1 MADLLKAAKDPKF
14 REDVIRGLGET
25 FSRGVAGI
33 VGAPVDI
40 ATMAMRPFG
49 YNVPAEQVVGGSEYI
64 GKQMEEAGLISSAR
78 NPVAEFLAGVAI
90 PDPMDA
96 AKLGAMFIGPI
107 AKAWDADAAARAAKM
122 EAEGFD
128 PRTIWSETGTWRG
141 PDNKWRQEISDAEAK
156 LQDIPGLITARR
168 QDIKKQIDEI
178 VKSVKPGEK
187 PTPEQIE
194 KVKELN
200 AQRFV
205 GDYKGNVGSVLE
217 HPELFR
223 SNPETKDISFDYFE
237 MPSGARGYYSP
248 EEGVSVSSKIAPNEA
263 KSTLLHELQHS
274 IQQREGFARGGSS
287 EEFAGESMQQA
298 VNSQRL
304 LDNIAKT
311 GAEDFGRFYEKGN
324 FADLQSAAE
333 EYAKKK
339 DIPVDDAYTAAES
352 FWTFGGERGGL
363 SGLQNRIKQAQAAID
378 EAFTSPFEKYRRL
391 AGEAEARAT
400 EARLN
405 LTAAERRAKF
415 PEESYDVPLSE
426 LIIRDQPIG
435 RSMSTRQAPRDE
447 AMRIAQANAAKPV
460 SEGGLGLPPDNTAMD
475 RAKAMGFDVQFLHGA
490 SKTPSKKIYEDG
502 MYLGETEPELK
513 DFQAVIPGK
522 GSGEGGAFFG
532 TDSPAI
538 ARGYATQTKERT
550 GATYPLMTR
559 SEDLMESGFNK
570 PIPEGNISEWLNDL
584 ERYNRSLD
592 KGKSRYFREQIEKS
606 KKEGKGGVV
615 FRNTEDAAVD
625 IGMTEPS
632 DIYAITTAPVRSR
645 FAAFDPARRYESD
658 LLGAA
663 DPRLLAGV
671 AGATGAGLYGASRMQ
686 EGEERPQPRFGFRPD
701 GTPKGEGWLGVLPL
715 SDGNVATEYSMQSQ
729 AVKVGDQMV
738 DFPTLVPTLNQ
749 EEVNLMLSDIIP
761 NRKPIPEPIVQKAI
775 KHAKQRLDKGLSPFK
790 ELGE

>member
-78 NPVAEFLAGVAI
+78 RPAAEFLANVVT

-96 AKLGAMFIGPI
+96 AKLGAMFIGPV
-107 AKAWDADAAARAAKM
+107 AKAWDAEAAARAAKM
-122 EAEGFD
+122 ESEGFD

-475 RAKAMGFDVQFLHGA
+475 RARAMGFDV
-490 SKTPSKKIYEDG
+490 KTYH
-502 MYLGETEPELK
+502 
-513 DFQAVIPGK
+513 
-522 GSGEGGAFFG
+522 G
-532 TDSPAI
+532 TDKEFENFDPSLSRRDVQYMPGIFTADTPEQAGLYGNRI
-538 ARGYATQTKERT
+538 LPLLQQRGTTVLEKREARKQGKE
-550 GATYPLMTR
+550 
-559 SEDLMESGFNK
+559 
-570 PIPEGNISEWLNDL
+570 IPTVDTIYDVQ
-584 ERYNRSLD
+584 R
-592 KGKSRYFREQIEKS
+592 
-606 KKEGKGGVV
+606 GVRV
-615 FRNTEDAAVD
+615 T
-625 IGMTEPS
+625 TEPS
-632 DIYAITTAPVRSR
+632 NIRSR
-645 FAAFDPARRYESD
+645 FAAFDPAKRYESD

>member
-1 MADLLKAAKDPKF
+1 
-14 REDVIRGLGET
+14 
-25 FSRGVAGI
+25 
-33 VGAPVDI
+33 
-40 ATMAMRPFG
+40 
-49 YNVPAEQVVGGSEYI
+49 
-64 GKQMEEAGLISSAR
+64 MEEAGLISSAR

-475 RAKAMGFDVQFLHGA
+475 RAKAMGFKGDLYHGG
-490 SKTPSKKIYEDG
+490 TNEFP
-502 MYLGETEPELK
+502 
-513 DFQAVIPGK
+513 
-522 GSGEGGAFFG
+522 AFKVS
-532 TDSPAI
+532 DRSNV
-538 ARGYATQTKERT
+538 YAT
-550 GATYPLMTR
+550 
-559 SEDLMESGFNK
+559 DN
-570 PIPEGNISEWLNDL
+570 PEI
-584 ERYNRSLD
+584 
-592 KGKSRYFREQIEKS
+592 
-606 KKEGKGGVV
+606 
-615 FRNTEDAAVD
+615 
-625 IGMTEPS
+625 S
-632 DIYAITTAPVRSR
+632 DIYATATGRHKALREINAGPNVIPLMYRGDLLEVTDQGPGGGGWMGENIASAIGLEPKRNIVKEVPSKGFSGVKVTEMDDLGGRQSQYIFPDPTVLRSR

-663 DPRLLAGV
+663 DPRLLGAIGLGT
-671 AGATGAGLYGASRMQ
+671 AGAIYKT
-686 EGEERPQPRFGFRPD
+686 
-701 GTPKGEGWLGVLPL
+701 
-715 SDGNVATEYSMQSQ
+715 
-729 AVKVGDQMV
+729 
-738 DFPTLVPTLNQ
+738 
-749 EEVNLMLSDIIP
+749 
-761 NRKPIPEPIVQKAI
+761 NRE
-775 KHAKQRLDKGLSPFK
+775 K
-790 ELGE
+790 EKDRKREK